1 MWTGIIGPC
10 VLFLVSLSFSS
21 SDYGANGVDW
31 YHDVLILLRCQN
43 VLIKCLS
50 FSSSDYG
57 AIGVDWNHDVMG
69 PLFKVCAVLIKAVRC
84 HCYHGVLSLIG
95 ERIVIITCLR
105 IEFGENSAVVVRT
118 RVRNFRVP
126 GSKPDATKDQH
137 EN

>member
-1 MWTGIIGPC
+1 MGPC

-31 YHDVLILLRCQN
+31 YHDVLDPLFKVPL
-43 VLIKCLS
+43 VLIKCVL
-50 FSSSDYG
+50 SSSRQYG
-57 AIGVDWNHDVMG
+57 VN
-69 PLFKVCAVLIKAVRC
+69 
-84 HCYHGVLSLIG
+84 CYHGVLSLIG

-126 GSKPDATKDQH
+126 GSKPDATKHQPCMLTWFTFYFT
-137 EN
+137 